1 TIGADHFK
9 GGGSGRLSDKQV
21 QEILIQL
28 DAVYAA
34 SHLTATFGSHITL
47 KGEKVR
53 TTDLGSRSHL
63 VQGATYNCSSPNI
76 QITFARGISRS
87 NFEARE
93 PSNYY
98 DEIKITANSQNSM
111 GSVNDA
117 NHEDLLEIY
126 NVIRDL
132 TTSIE
137 PTSIASTEAGNTA
150 ILNAE
155 VSKLAAL
162 ATELIEG
169 ADEKRRELD
178 SLRETLNAD
187 LLQKEAEL
195 SAKLETENQ
204 KLEDKKI
211 EIQTQ
216 QDEFDDREH
225 KHVRRKLRSEIIEEV
240 ANILERPT
248 GRSYRNFWPLFG
260 IVLSLIGVASL
271 AVLVVQNQAVIAG
284 LYSDGRPTPSATE
297 IILAYAKMT
306 LTSAAALGLLLY
318 AVTWMRSLANQS
330 REYEKQLHRY
340 SLDMT
345 RASWTMET
353 LMELSK
359 DDKQMISDLWL
370 ESVTKNLFEADG
382 GNRDETNSLQALGAL
397 LNVTSETEIGPDGT
411 KFRLNRRAAKKAASQ
426 AEG

>member
-1 TIGADHFK
+1 MSNT
-9 GGGSGRLSDKQV
+9 SVVRVGRLSDKQV
-21 QEILIQL
+21 HKVFIQL
-28 DAVYAA
+28 DATY
-34 SHLTATFGSHITL
+34 TADNLVISFGPNISL
-47 KGEKVR
+47 QEDALR
-53 TTDLGSRSHL
+53 STDLPSN
-63 VQGATYNCSSPNI
+63 TYLANRAIYNSSSPAI
-76 QITFARGISRS
+76 RVTFARGISRDQF
-87 NFEARE
+87 NIRE
-93 PSNYY
+93 PSNFY
-98 DEIKITANSQNSM
+98 DEIEIAPNSSNQNRVSSQQANFEQLAEVYKIIQN
-111 GSVNDA
+111 VA
-117 NHEDLLEIY
+117 T
-126 NVIRDL
+126 VV
-132 TTSIE
+132 E
-137 PTSIASTEAGNTA
+137 PATIQATESGNTA

-169 ADEKRRELD
+169 ADKKRRELD

-260 IVLSLIGVASL
+260 IVLSLIGVVGL